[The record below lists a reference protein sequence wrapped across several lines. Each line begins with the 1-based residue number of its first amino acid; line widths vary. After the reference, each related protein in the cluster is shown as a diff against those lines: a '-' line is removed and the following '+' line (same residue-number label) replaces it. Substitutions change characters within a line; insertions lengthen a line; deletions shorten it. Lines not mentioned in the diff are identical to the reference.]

1 MKDSQ
6 PIESL
11 VGSLLKSSVG
21 LEKKIVSLKNIVIF
35 LKIIFFI
42 SSKIKPTI
50 IQNFNYMPKD
60 DPSSLSVGPS

>member
-11 VGSLLKSSVG
+11 VGSLLKSSIG

-50 IQNFNYMPKD
+50 VWNFYYMLKD
-60 DPSSLSVGPS
+60 SPLFSFVGPS